1 MGVVR
6 VGRVTNFF
14 SKIGVAVV
22 ELEADLSAGDRVIL
36 KGGQRAFEQ
45 LVNSMQIENQ
55 AVASASKGDLIGL
68 KVEQKVK
75 PNDVIY
81 KV

>member
-1 MGVVR
+1 MEVVR
-6 VGRVTNFF
+6 IGRVTNFF

-22 ELEADLSAGDRVIL
+22 ELESELSAGDRIVL

-45 LVNSMQIENQ
+45 VVDSMQINNQ
-55 AVASASKGDLIGL
+55 NVDNAAKGEIVGL

-75 PNDVIY
+75 PHDIVY
-81 KV
+81 KI